1 MNANRG
7 LARLGQP
14 RSNMATNALLA
25 ITFVVFALV
34 ADTAVDQQRG
44 GGIAGANAT
53 PDVMAVGPVD
63 LDLRTLL
70 RRPHF

>member
-14 RSNMATNALLA
+14 RSNMATNGLLA
-25 ITFVVFALV
+25 ITFVVFALI
-34 ADTAVDQQRG
+34 ADTAMDQQRG
-44 GGIAGANAT
+44 EFASST
-53 PDVMAVGPVD
+53 TTSSVMAVRHMDVD
-63 LDLRTLL
+63 LSTLL

>member
-25 ITFVVFALV
+25 ITFVVFALI
-34 ADTAVDQQRG
+34 ADTAMDQQRG
-44 GGIAGANAT
+44 GLATVSDT
-53 PDVMAVGPVD
+53 PDVMAVRHMDV
-63 LDLRTLL
+63 DLRTLL

>member
-34 ADTAVDQQRG
+34 ADTAMDQQRG
-44 GGIAGANAT
+44 GIAGVNQT
-53 PDVMAVGPVD
+53 PDVMAVGNVD